1 MKVETLIVG
10 RMEENCYL
18 IIDENTNKAVLI
30 DPGAGAEYISK
41 KIEAYGAD
49 LEAIFL
55 THCHFDHNGA
65 VDELKVKFDA
75 EVYLNEAEA
84 EYMNMDTSGL
94 FTKLESKY
102 KYVTEGENVTV
113 GSLNFKPIFTPGHT
127 VGGTCYLV
135 EDKLFSGD
143 TLFKGSIGRTDL
155 SGGNFHDLISNIKN
169 KLMILDDNIEVYP
182 GHGDKTT
189 ISKER
194 SKNPFLV

>member
-1 MKVETLIVG
+1 MKVETLTVG

-18 IIDENTNKAVLI
+18 IIDENTNKAALI
-30 DPGAGAEYISK
+30 DPGAGADYIAE
-41 KIEAYGAD
+41 KIEAYGVD
-49 LEAIFL
+49 LEAILL

-65 VDELKVKFDA
+65 VDALKAKFDA

-94 FTKLESKY
+94 FTKLECKY

-113 GSLNFKPIFTPGHT
+113 GTLNFKPIFTPGHT

-143 TLFKGSIGRTDL
+143 TLFKGSIGRTDFP
-155 SGGNFHDLISNIKN
+155 GGSFHDLINNIKN
-169 KLMILDDNIEVYP
+169 KLMILDNNVDVYP
-182 GHGDKTT
+182 GHGDKST
-189 ISKER
+189 ILEER
-194 SKNPFLV
+194 NNNPFLA